1 MKSAVSRQSLL
12 GLWSRNLFLLRP
24 YKTWHVGVVKK
35 KKLPCRVLYNRK
47 TPCKDREVA
56 TETTWCHTGMQSCGI
71 VCTIALS
78 SSRSSQ
84 SYGFLSHQSLIAFH
98 QKMEQV
104 PVVWYVS
111 LIRKNGKKIKI
122 VGDGA
127 LLVCSGLVRLL
138 HTVIS
143 LNLYFSHLVNV
154 AIVSNRKRWTISSI
168 ILSSIWNEHMI
179 FWRHIYIIPHACTRL
194 NRYLKYSTF
203 VYVSDCMTFNAS
215 YSVNFFD
222 K

>member
-1 MKSAVSRQSLL
+1 MKSAVCRQSLL

-138 HTVIS
+138 HTRNFIKPIFFS
-143 LNLYFSHLVNV
+143 SCECGNSFSPKAMDDQLNYFKFDLERTHDFLE
-154 AIVSNRKRWTISSI
+154 A
-168 ILSSIWNEHMI
+168 
-179 FWRHIYIIPHACTRL
+179 HIYHPTCLYTSKSIPEI
-194 NRYLKYSTF
+194 
-203 VYVSDCMTFNAS
+203 
-215 YSVNFFD
+215 FD
-222 K
+222 ICVRI